1 MQPVVSPVPVSQLLL
16 LPAAEIPT
24 GGKDGGLHGASEDA
38 HASRPRAGVFERARL
53 QVLLVLANG
62 QELFMD
68 SPCANVRESKRSALW
83 ESVLQRG

>member
-53 QVLLVLANG
+53 ENVCANG
-62 QELFMD
+62 RKTLEPTLGT
-68 SPCANVRESKRSALW
+68 L
-83 ESVLQRG
+83 